1 VIFSIFSL
9 IMSLLPYLLVLVVV
23 FLLAIKRPF
32 LYILLCLT
40 YFAVTSANAPWLKIP
55 QGTFLFGFNIYF
67 EDLFTI
73 TALLSAFLI
82 ILIPRTHTRIIR
94 IGNLG
99 SLNSGLLLTVG
110 IGIIFWSSTYGVK
123 TGVNSWREL
132 LMLIAFLIYG
142 FQSRVHWELHHVR
155 ALMIIPGSVLSIIVG
170 LRFATTGIG
179 RSAGV
184 DAMTGEV
191 LDRATNVEGAYIIF
205 LAFIGALYFLRD
217 RQIPRI
223 LMLGIF
229 GVEILLLQHRT
240 IWIIFIVSLIQ
251 YMLTNEQS
259 NKVFSSTVKLFSAI
273 PLTLVA
279 FFTFSRISLLSDAS
293 SNTHTLNWRIRRW
306 VESMNTERSLSEWIF
321 GSIFG
326 PTPVTQVGLY
336 GQFSHNA
343 YVNQIEYLG
352 FLGLFVFIVVLLKC
366 YLRIRTL
373 NSSRAPGK
381 ALMLSSILFGFTYQ
395 IPVAFFFLAPI
406 FTQLAKNF
414 ESEIMESKIR
424 ENVNWNREI
433 HRYGNTHA

>member
-1 VIFSIFSL
+1 
-9 IMSLLPYLLVLVVV
+9 
-23 FLLAIKRPF
+23 
-32 LYILLCLT
+32 
-40 YFAVTSANAPWLKIP
+40 
-55 QGTFLFGFNIYF
+55 
-67 EDLFTI
+67 
-73 TALLSAFLI
+73 
-82 ILIPRTHTRIIR
+82 
-94 IGNLG
+94 
-99 SLNSGLLLTVG
+99 
-110 IGIIFWSSTYGVK
+110 
-123 TGVNSWREL
+123 
-132 LMLIAFLIYG
+132 
-142 FQSRVHWELHHVR
+142 
-155 ALMIIPGSVLSIIVG
+155 
-170 LRFATTGIG
+170 
-179 RSAGV
+179 
-184 DAMTGEV
+184 
-191 LDRATNVEGAYIIF
+191 
-205 LAFIGALYFLRD
+205 
-217 RQIPRI
+217 
-223 LMLGIF
+223 
-229 GVEILLLQHRT
+229 
-240 IWIIFIVSLIQ
+240 
-251 YMLTNEQS
+251 
-259 NKVFSSTVKLFSAI
+259 
-273 PLTLVA
+273 
-279 FFTFSRISLLSDAS
+279 LLSDAS